1 MREGSVGI
9 GWKRVGM
16 LACVIAWIAGI
27 TTTGCARLPYTTKTV
42 HEDERIVVNVQ
53 REVGPQTYSHPIQLT
68 STEVVALLRGFS
80 VRETTAPAPAL
91 VRRRTST
98 EATVPPWTNLKLSHL
113 TLQMRSSSWGR
124 TNVRISRS
132 AGREITL
139 DTAVIP
145 WRDGW
150 RSVIPICT

>member
-53 REVGPQTYSHPIQLT
+53 REVEPQTYSHPI
-68 STEVVALLRGFS
+68 R
-80 VRETTAPAPAL
+80 
-91 VRRRTST
+91 
-98 EATVPPWTNLKLSHL
+98 
-113 TLQMRSSSWGR
+113 
-124 TNVRISRS
+124 
-132 AGREITL
+132 
-139 DTAVIP
+139 
-145 WRDGW
+145 
-150 RSVIPICT
+150 